1 MTRPASNDP
10 AKSTAPDIRTRKS
23 SLPVA
28 VVRLGHLA
36 WALVCTSPVMA
47 QPAKTPPIPD
57 GYVGGPYKVIAA
69 DFTGDR
75 QTDLVI
81 GYRSIGV
88 VAVKQGNGKG
98 QLTSLPL
105 NAFHVAQ
112 PHGERHVHNLD
123 HADLDSDGLDDLA
136 FTVGGRGPD
145 HPGYVLIARNLGGG
159 KFETK
164 CTFQTPSEAKGI
176 RLADLDN
183 DGRNDLIYTAR
194 GSGYKGDIAIGQL
207 LIRQGIDDWKFGA
220 ALKASAGKSAYY
232 ADTADLNND
241 GYLDIVV
248 PNEHDAT
255 VTYFLNPGKT
265 LFPKQQTL
273 QPRRL
278 LATRIPGKRSHA
290 VNDARAADLNGDGNA
305 DVLTAN
311 LGTSTISI
319 FFGNGDGTFAKDTL
333 LDAGKNGAFL
343 AVGDLDA
350 DGDLDFVVTHWTED
364 FLSVFLNN
372 GRGQFP
378 HRSDYHTASGNYGV
392 TLTDLNHDRRLDAV
406 TANYRDRSISVLLGN
421 GDGTLAKAITIDS
434 GLRSRGGRWT
444 PE

>member
-1 MTRPASNDP
+1 MTSH
-10 AKSTAPDIRTRKS
+10 TIDICARKS
-23 SLPVA
+23 RIRAA
-28 VVRLGHLA
+28 VVGLGHLA
-36 WALVCTSPVMA
+36 WALLLATTVVA
-47 QPAKTPPIPD
+47 QPNKTPPIPD

-69 DFTGDR
+69 DFTGDL

-88 VAVKQGNGKG
+88 VVMKQGNGKG
-98 QLTSLPL
+98 LLTSLPL
-105 NAFHVAQ
+105 NAFHVPQ

-123 HADLDSDGLDDLA
+123 HADLDADGLSDLA
-136 FTVGGRGPD
+136 FTVGGRGPA
-145 HPGYVLIARNLGGG
+145 HPGYVLIARNLGRG
-159 KFETK
+159 KFKTM

-183 DGRNDLIYTAR
+183 DGRRDLIYTAR
-194 GSGYKGDIAIGQL
+194 GSGYKDDIAIGKL
-207 LIRQGIDDWKFGA
+207 LIRRGLDDWKFGEE
-220 ALKASAGKSAYY
+220 LEASAGKSAYY

-255 VTYFLNPGKT
+255 VTYFLNPGKS
-265 LFPKQQTL
+265 LFSKKRTL

-278 LATRIPGKRSHA
+278 QATRIPGKRSHA

-319 FFGNGDGTFAKDTL
+319 FLGNGDGTFAKDTL

-343 AVGDLDA
+343 AVGDLDS
-350 DGDLDFVVTHWTED
+350 DGDIDFVVTHWTED

-378 HRSDYHTASGNYGV
+378 RRSDYHTASGNYGV
-392 TLTDLNHDRRLDAV
+392 TLTDLNRDKHLDAV

-421 GDGTLAKAITIDS
+421 GDGTLGTAITTDS
-434 GLRSRGGRWT
+434 GLRSRGGKWT